1 MKNRFLE
8 YIIYSLILSVGY
20 FFFSSIFFIG
30 ITFIFN
36 LGTISLDEVNKLTIF
51 FFKLY
56 FYGYPLIL
64 IYIFI
69 NKERNRKLRKYKEH
83 KIIQSKKFY
92 DLRMKK

>member
-1 MKNRFLE
+1 M
-8 YIIYSLILSVGY
+8 
-20 FFFSSIFFIG
+20 FFIG

-36 LGTISLDEVNKLTIF
+36 LGTISLDKVNKLII

-69 NKERNRKLRKYKEH
+69 NKERDRKVRKDKEH

-92 DLRMKK
+92 DFRMKK